1 MDKRWEKEIH
11 IEMNGWQ
18 IKEILKK
25 EFGLTKKQI
34 SHIKFIENGILVN
47 GERKRVT
54 DLVRCG
60 DRLSIAVGQTESGK
74 VCEGAE
80 AKICVM
86 YEDEDVL
93 LVKKQS
99 GMVCHPGRGHYS
111 DSLANQVA
119 GYLLKKGDSG
129 VIREV
134 GRLDRDTSGIVVFAK
149 NRITAAKLAI
159 QREQG
164 IFWKEYTAIIEG
176 YLSQKKGEIK
186 VPIGH
191 LEGSLMKMTV
201 REDGKKAITKYE
213 VIEEKE
219 GISFVKCTLLTGR
232 THQIRVHM
240 ASIGHPVL
248 GDKLYGGSA
257 EKKADRLCLHANKV
271 CFIQPFTGIKIERQ
285 WEVAEEE
292 WNYKKEE

>member
-1 MDKRWEKEIH
+1 MDKRWEKEIC
-11 IEMNGWQ
+11 IEMDGWQ

-60 DRLSIAVGQTESGK
+60 DCLSIAVGQTESGK
-74 VCEGAE
+74 VCEGE
-80 AKICVM
+80 ADKICVL

-159 QREQG
+159 QREKG

-186 VPIGH
+186 VPIGP

-285 WEVAEEE
+285 WEAAEEE
-292 WNYKKEE
+292 WKYKKEE